1 MSKSDR
7 RNPMNRRTVLQVS
20 ALALGSLPGS
30 AFAQGTSLKQ
40 IVVGTWSV
48 SSTFDQYADGKNLN
62 PWGDGMKGNFTFD
75 NNGRFT
81 QIFIGEKQ
89 PAMQSDDPRRADALA
104 LAFIGTYSVTEEDKV
119 ISVRNE
125 RATNSI
131 RDHAEQKWT
140 VTAVS
145 TDAMTLVG
153 ATPRKDL
160 RGTFVAHVELKRAK

>member
-1 MSKSDR
+1 
-7 RNPMNRRTVLQVS
+7 MNRRTVLRVS

-30 AFAQGTSLKQ
+30 VFAQGTSLKE
-40 IVVGTWSV
+40 IVVGTWLI
-48 SSTFDQYADGKNLN
+48 SSTFDRYADGQNLN
-62 PWGDGMKGNFTFD
+62 PWGDGVKGTFTFD
-75 NNGRFT
+75 NHGRFT
-81 QIFIGEKQ
+81 QIFIGEIQ
-89 PAMQSDDPRRADALA
+89 PAMKSDDPRRPDALA
-104 LAFIGTYSVTEEDKV
+104 LAFVGTYSVNEGDKV

-145 TDAMTLVG
+145 ADAMTLVG
-153 ATPRKDL
+153 ATPRKDR

>member
-1 MSKSDR
+1 
-7 RNPMNRRTVLQVS
+7 MNRRTVLRVS
-20 ALALGSLPGS
+20 ALALGSWPGS
-30 AFAQGTSLKQ
+30 AFAQGTSLKE
-40 IVVGTWSV
+40 IVVGTWLI

-62 PWGDGMKGNFTFD
+62 PWGDGMNGSFTFD
-75 NNGRFT
+75 NNGWFT
-81 QIFIGEKQ
+81 QIFIGETQ
-89 PAMQSDDPRRADALA
+89 PAMKSDDPRRADALS
-104 LAFIGTYSVTEEDKV
+104 LAFIGTYSVNEGDRA

-145 TDAMTLVG
+145 GNAMTLVG

-160 RGTFVAHVELKRAK
+160 RGTFAAHVELKRAK